1 MKLLIE
7 KFESKEPHYPN
18 SYRDMVEKLSRKKE
32 VSSSEGTDEEQFER
46 GKAFGSFYEC
56 YMYATIIG
64 MRANNPLPFN
74 RSEGTKFLKIE
85 SWKPKQMVQYIFM
98 SLLALADFEFEAIE
112 DLTEEQAN
120 DKANELLYLMES
132 YAKGGFEIM
141 ENKVKDDPSYF
152 ENTLNTVGFL
162 KNEFNISIS

>member
-1 MKLLIE
+1 MKNLIE

-18 SYRDMVEKLSRKKE
+18 IYKELIDKLSRKKE
-32 VSSSEGTDEEQFER
+32 ISSSEGTDEEQFER
-46 GKAFGSFYEC
+46 GKAFGSYYEC
-56 YMYATIIG
+56 YMYAVVIG

-85 SWKPKQMVQYIFM
+85 SWKPKQVTQYIFM
-98 SLLALADFEFEAIE
+98 SLLTLANFEFEDIE

-132 YAKGGFEIM
+132 YAKGGFEILDS
-141 ENKVKDDPSYF
+141 KVKNDPTYF
-152 ENTLNTVGFL
+152 ENMLNVIGFL
-162 KNEFNISIS
+162 KLINPAC